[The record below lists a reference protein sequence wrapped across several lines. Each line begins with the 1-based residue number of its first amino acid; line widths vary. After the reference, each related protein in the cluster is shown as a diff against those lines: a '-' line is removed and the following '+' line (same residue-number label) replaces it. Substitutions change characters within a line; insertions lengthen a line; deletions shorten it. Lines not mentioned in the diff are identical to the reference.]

1 MFKLV
6 LAILS
11 ILLISSN
18 THGGKFD
25 LVDKGLSGLSTPE
38 DAVSM
43 VVADISTISET
54 DRIFYRYIWIPQP
67 EYSKIAAVNYTVN
80 IACSKSVVIV
90 KPEVLFGGELLRW
103 DLRKLAPEP
112 KQTEKLM
119 EIWEN
124 FQFEPYF
131 HITKD
136 SKDALPTNAV
146 AIPSAVGDPINTIR
160 FKIENDLWF
169 KFPDGTFYLWN
180 GVSWKKQSNPFPNI
194 SGKLSTYGSHCGLE
208 QSVMMQGL
216 MRTNASIVRYD
227 YFITKALSTLDG
239 GLYYKFA
246 GIEKNPGNGK
256 TAQQAFLESL
266 GADETTIQQLRSDQ
280 RVAMFRSNVTGK
292 PRRIEAFQG
301 SGVRPGSGTGLITI
315 TYDPADQNVDQ
326 SADPIRNLLDL
337 KDDAREV
344 IAEKPNG
351 LHIFALFA
359 GDGSLQDSA
368 PDNIVKDHIVPAPHT
383 ARLQSA
389 ISCIRCHGPFDGLQ
403 PFENDVKKMVMGSL
417 DIFGD
422 TKSSKSIPETL
433 DRLAGLYAGDLTKPI
448 NRSKDD
454 YSAAVFI
461 ATNGMSIPAV
471 SAAVSEIYADYNYKL
486 IDASAAC
493 RELGFDVAESK
504 ATKLLST
511 IVPPMQRDELGI
523 SPEDP
528 IIAALKVGLKIN
540 RYQWEQ
546 IYPDIALRSKSVI
559 KQHNTTKKF
568 DFLNSK

>member
-1 MFKLV
+1 MFRTIIGIL
-6 LAILS
+6 LTLS
-11 ILLISSN
+11 IPN
-18 THGGKFD
+18 DVRGGKFD
-25 LVDKGLSGLSTPE
+25 LIDRGLSILSTPE

-43 VVADISTISET
+43 VIADISTIQDV
-54 DRIFYRYIWIPQP
+54 DRIFYRYIWIPEP

-80 IACSKSVVIV
+80 IACSKSVTII
-90 KPEVLFGGELLRW
+90 KPTILFGGQLIRW
-103 DLRKLAPEP
+103 DLRKLAPESD
-112 KQTEKLM
+112 QVEKLM

-131 HITKD
+131 HITTDATK
-136 SKDALPTNAV
+136 ALPTNAI
-146 AIPSAVGDPINTIR
+146 ATQSAAGDPINTIR
-160 FKIENDLWF
+160 FKVGDDLWF
-169 KFPDGTFYLWN
+169 KFPDGTFYLWS
-180 GVSWKKQSNPFPNI
+180 GSSWVKQQDPFPNI
-194 SGKLSTYGSHCGLE
+194 KGRISTYGSHCGLE
-208 QSVMMQGL
+208 QSVIMQGL

-227 YFITKALSTLDG
+227 YFITKALSALDG

-246 GIEKNPGNGK
+246 GIEKNPGDGK

-266 GADETTIQQLRSDQ
+266 GADEEVIKQLRSDQ

-292 PRRIEAFQG
+292 PRRIEVFQG

-368 PDNIVKDHIVPAPHT
+368 PDTIVKDHVVPAPYT
-383 ARLQSA
+383 ARLQPA

-403 PFENDVKKMVMGSL
+403 PFENDVKKMMSGSL

-422 TKSSKSIPETL
+422 TKSTKSIPETL

-454 YSAAVFI
+454 YSTAVFT
-461 ATNGMSIPAV
+461 ATNGMSISAV
-471 SAAVSEIYADYNYKL
+471 SATVSEIYANYNYKL
-486 IDASAAC
+486 IDANVAC
-493 RELGFDVAESK
+493 KELGFDISESK
-504 ATKLLST
+504 ATQLLLSL
-511 IVPPMQRDELGI
+511 VPPLTKDEIGI

-546 IYPDIALRSKSVI
+546 IYPDIALRSKAVVR
-559 KQHNTTKKF
+559 QQVNNKKF
-568 DFLNSK
+568 DFLNRK